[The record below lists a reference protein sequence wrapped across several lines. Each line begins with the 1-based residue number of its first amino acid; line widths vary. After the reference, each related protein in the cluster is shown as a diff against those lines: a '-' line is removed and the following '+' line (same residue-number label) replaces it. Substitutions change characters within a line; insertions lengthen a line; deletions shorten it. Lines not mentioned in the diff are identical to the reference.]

1 MKFWCTAR
9 AFVVFSTLLLAK
21 VFAQPVSFQAWKTVA
36 TPNNIIGNAFAV
48 ADFNGD
54 GKLDLVIATITSNS
68 FSPPDAVLQTFPGK
82 GDGTFQTPGPP
93 FSFCPAAASY
103 CGAALGNSNANA
115 VQVADWNRDGK
126 PDLLVVG
133 YEGMTALVSNG
144 DGTFRVSKWLQ
155 APAGETYYA
164 TAAIGDFNGD
174 GKPDIVIGVAN
185 APGTYYDMQLW
196 LGEETVRSNR
206 LSISRFRDIRWA

>member
-1 MKFWCTAR
+1 MKPWYTVR

-21 VFAQPVSFQAWKTVA
+21 VSAQPVSFQAWKTVA
-36 TPNNIIGNAFAV
+36 TPNNSAFAV

-54 GKLDLVIATITSNS
+54 GKPDLVTATITSS
-68 FSPPDAVLQTFPGK
+68 SPPDAVLQTFPGK

-115 VQVADWNRDGK
+115 LQVADWNRDGK

-133 YEGMTALVSNG
+133 YEGMTALVGNG
-144 DGTFRVSKWLQ
+144 DGTFRVSQWLP
-155 APAGETYYA
+155 APAGNFYA
-164 TAAIGDFNGD
+164 TAAIADFTGD
-174 GKPDIVIGVAN
+174 GVPDI
-185 APGTYYDMQLW
+185 
-196 LGEETVRSNR
+196 
-206 LSISRFRDIRWA
+206 